1 MITIGI
7 LLNSGPGAPE
17 WWGLDFGAAGP
28 IFYNKSILVQQQ
40 ARLGRPSS
48 VKRCWICWSE
58 GDLCA

>member
-17 WWGLDFGAAGP
+17 SWRRDLRAPGP
-28 IFYNKSILVQQQ
+28 LFNTNSIVVQQQ